1 MQAVIGKEKADR
13 LDSILRNSR
22 NAAIVVHT
30 RPDGDALG
38 SGIAMR
44 RYLTEKRGLQ
54 ATLVIPDTLPHTLR
68 FLTDGE
74 PLVNA
79 EEDRAAAETAI
90 RGCDLL
96 IVLDMNAFRR
106 AGSLEDILSDCPA
119 REKVLIDHHLNP
131 QEDQFTLVFS
141 TPDVSSASEL
151 LYWVLTALEGSAEDL
166 PAASLYAL
174 MTGMTTDTNNFANSV
189 YPSTL
194 EMAGELLAAGVDRNA
209 IVGHLYQEYS
219 ETRIRAF
226 AALLGSH
233 LTILP
238 GGIAYIVATR
248 RFQQEYPLREGET
261 EGLVNIPLGIGAVNM
276 SLYLKEEK
284 DHFHVSIRAKKGWS
298 ANKMATE
305 YFNGGGH
312 ELAAGGNL
320 YFPRDIAS
328 PELIYD
334 YIAATAARFVQKD

>member
-1 MQAVIGKEKADR
+1 MQAVISKEKADK
-13 LDSILRNSR
+13 LGSILRCSR
-22 NAAIVVHT
+22 NAAVVVHT

-44 RYLTEKRGLQ
+44 RYLSEIRGLE
-54 ATLVIPDTLPHTLR
+54 ATLVIPDTLPQTLR

-79 EEDRAAAETAI
+79 ETDPAGAERAI
-90 RGCDLL
+90 LGCDLL

-106 AGSLEDILSDCPA
+106 AGSLEKVLGECAA

-131 QEDQFTLVFS
+131 QADQFTLVFS

-151 LYWVLTALEGSAEDL
+151 LYWVLRALEGSPEKM
-166 PAASLYAL
+166 PSESLYAI

-209 IVGHLYQEYS
+209 IVAHLYQEYS

-226 AALLGSH
+226 AALLGEH

-248 RFQQEYPLREGET
+248 QFQKEYPLREGET

-298 ANKMATE
+298 ANRMAME

-328 PELIYD
+328 PGLIYD
-334 YIAATAARFVQKD
+334 YLAATAARFVQKD

>member
-1 MQAVIGKEKADR
+1 MLAVIGKEKADK
-13 LDSILRNSR
+13 LDSILRSSR

-44 RYLTEKRGLQ
+44 RYLSEKRGLQ

-151 LYWVLTALEGSAEDL
+151 LYWVLKALEGSAEKL
-166 PAASLYAL
+166 PAESLYAL

-276 SLYLKEEK
+276 SLYLKEEE

>member
-1 MQAVIGKEKADR
+1 MQAVISSEKAEK
-13 LDSILRNSR
+13 LGAIISSGG

-44 RYLTEKRGLQ
+44 RYLSEAKGMD
-54 ATLVIPDTLPHTLR
+54 ATLIIPDTLPLTLG

-74 PLVNA
+74 PIVNA
-79 EEDRAAAETAI
+79 EKDAASAREAI
-90 RGCDLL
+90 LGCDLL

-106 AGSLEDILSDCPA
+106 AGALEDTLCGCPA
-119 REKVLIDHHLNP
+119 KEKVLIDHHLNP

-141 TPDVSSASEL
+141 KQDISSASEL
-151 LYWVLTALEGSAEDL
+151 LYWILTSLEGGPEKLPSACLD
-166 PAASLYAL
+166 AL

-194 EMAGELLAAGVDRNA
+194 EMAGELLAAGVDRDA

-226 AALLGSH
+226 AALLGEH

-238 GGIAYIVATR
+238 GGIAYIVATGE
-248 RFQQEYPLREGET
+248 FQKKYPLLPGET
-261 EGLVNIPLGIGAVNM
+261 EGLVNIPMSIKAVNM
-276 SLYLKEEK
+276 SLFLKEEK
-284 DHFHVSIRAKKGWS
+284 DHFHVSIRSKKGWS
-298 ANKMATE
+298 ANRMARE
-305 YFNGGGH
+305 SFNGGGH
-312 ELAAGGNL
+312 ELAAGGKL
-320 YFPRDIAS
+320 FFPRDIAS
-328 PELIYD
+328 PANIYD
-334 YIAATAARFVQKD
+334 YLAATAARFVQKD

>member
-1 MQAVIGKEKADR
+1 MLAVIGKEKADK
-13 LDSILRNSR
+13 LDSILRSSR

-44 RYLTEKRGLQ
+44 RYLSEKIGLQ

-106 AGSLEDILSDCPA
+106 AGSLEDILGDCPA

-248 RFQQEYPLREGET
+248 RFQQEYPLQEGET

-276 SLYLKEEK
+276 SLYLKEEE

-298 ANKMATE
+298 ANRMATE

-312 ELAAGGNL
+312 ELAAGGKL
-320 YFPRDIAS
+320 FFPRDIAS
-328 PELIYD
+328 PEYVYD
-334 YIAATAARFVQKD
+334 YLAATAARFVQKD